1 MAYPQV
7 ITDFAQSVN
16 LVIKNR
22 YFDDIASADGQTFI
36 AQVVDHTNQLLDELE
51 NVTDQMGEP
60 VNWKFMRQTAFDL
73 GTATSG
79 ETAVDLDSSVQAL
92 ITDAGR
98 YVQISDS
105 AGTVLSNWQ
114 VVDAP
119 QVTNKATVQA
129 DKVYVAGGQLIFSR
143 AFTDTED
150 GGSITGDVVASIPR
164 LTTTNVKALSLVK
177 PKQLLILGVAKN
189 FSLPDIVQGGLSPSY
204 VQKYNDL
211 LQSAI
216 ARNNASSG
224 NDTVERDSF
233 AYVSGVGF

>member
-60 VNWKFMRQTAFDL
+60 VNWKFMRQTGFDL
-73 GTATSG
+73 GSATAG
-79 ETAVDLDSSVQAL
+79 ETTVDLDSSVQAL
-92 ITDAGR
+92 IAEPGR
-98 YVQISDS
+98 YVQIADS
-105 AGTVLSNWQ
+105 TGTILSNWQ

-119 QVTNKATVQA
+119 QVTNKAVVQA
-129 DKVYVAGGQLIFSR
+129 DKVYVAGGQLVFSR
-143 AFTDTED
+143 EFTTTED
-150 GGSITGDVVASIPR
+150 GGSITGDVVASVPR
-164 LTTTNVKALSLVK
+164 LSTTNVKALSLVK

-216 ARNNASSG
+216 ARNNASSD